1 MSGRKPPSAAR
12 SGCCEDGDII
22 EIDAVAGTLNV
33 KLTDAELAE
42 RKTKWS
48 ASRD

>member
-1 MSGRKPPSAAR
+1 MSGRKPPIGGPIALLQ
-12 SGCCEDGDII
+12 DGDII
-22 EIDAVAGTLNV
+22 EIDAEVGTLNV

-42 RKTKWS
+42 RKTKWA